1 MKKQHKPSEHLLINY
16 LYDELEAS
24 DKVQVEKWLQE
35 DEAHRLEMAEL
46 KDLLGLLKKGED
58 EEVVPPEVL
67 MEAAPFQHGKKAG
80 GIAWGHFLLG
90 AAASAALLLSGA
102 WLAGMYLGDSENL
115 QTRLSSLEN
124 QLQEQNKQLASFQSD
139 EWKQEVARLDQ
150 ELEIQQGM
158 YEEKLNNL
166 HARYESTLQASI
178 MKQLNSSET
187 IKTLWAGLSAENQSL
202 LEEYIF
208 QSTLNQQEALY
219 AALIDWESQ
228 QAIQREEDL
237 TLISQSMET
246 LALELDYRQQT
257 QAEQLTQLI
266 VQLTQPTATKPN

>member
-1 MKKQHKPSEHLLINY
+1 MKKQHKPSEHLLISY
-16 LYDELEAS
+16 LYEELGAA
-24 DKVQVEKWLQE
+24 DKALVEQWLKE
-35 DEAHRLEMAEL
+35 DEAHRLEMEEL
-46 KDLLGLLKKGED
+46 KDLLGLLAKSED

-67 MEAAPFQHGKKAG
+67 IEAAPLRQDKKAG

-90 AAASAALLLSGA
+90 AAASAALLLTGV
-102 WLAGMYLGDSENL
+102 WLSGMYFNENL
-115 QTRLSSLEN
+115 HERLASLEN
-124 QLQEQNKQLASFQSD
+124 QLEEQNKQLASFPST

-150 ELEIQQGM
+150 ELEMQQGM
-158 YEEKLNNL
+158 YEEKLNAM
-166 HARYESTLQASI
+166 HARYENTLQASI

-187 IKTLWAGLSAENQSL
+187 IKTLWAGLSAENRSL
-202 LEEYIF
+202 LEEFIF

-228 QAIQREEDL
+228 QSIQREEDL
-237 TLISQSMET
+237 ALISQSMEN

-257 QAEQLTQLI
+257 QVEQLTQLI

>member
-1 MKKQHKPSEHLLINY
+1 MKNQHKPSEHLLISY
-16 LYDELEAS
+16 LYHELEGA
-24 DKVQVEKWLQE
+24 DKALVEKWLKE
-35 DEAHRLEMAEL
+35 DEAHQLEMEEM
-46 KDLLGLLKKGED
+46 KNMLGLLSKGED
-58 EEVVPPEVL
+58 EEVVAPEVL
-67 MEAAPFQHGKKAG
+67 IEAAPLHERKKAG

-90 AAASAALLLSGA
+90 AAASAALLLSGI
-102 WLAGMYLGDSENL
+102 WLASMYLGDSKNL
-115 QTRLSSLEN
+115 QTRLASLEN
-124 QLQEQNKQLASFQSD
+124 QLQEQNKQLASFQNA

-150 ELEIQQGM
+150 ELEMQQGM
-158 YEEKLNNL
+158 YEEKLNNM

-187 IKTLWAGLSAENQSL
+187 IKTLWAGLSAENRSL